1 MGMKKK
7 EINYQLLIRR
17 ICLIVLDIICIIAAS
32 ILALLTRFE
41 FDFSQIPKE
50 FLKVI
55 YKYGPFTI
63 VITLIIFTLFRIYSS
78 LWEYA
83 GIEEVF
89 SLIAACLAAAV
100 AKLVIIS
107 FTWSVMPRSWYVL
120 DTIYLM
126 ILIGATRVSY
136 RLIRLRRQ
144 NRTFPWSKRKKVMII
159 GGGEAG
165 RSLITEIQN
174 SKYLDQKVVCIID
187 DDPYKIGRYIKGV
200 KVVGNRNSIK
210 KSVKKYNV
218 QQIILTIPSANA
230 AKIRPIVEI
239 CQDTNCE
246 LMILPGVYQLVN
258 GEVRASKLRPVNI
271 DDLLGRDEVY
281 VNLNEVMDYV
291 SGRVIMVTGGG
302 GSIGSELCRQI
313 AKHSPK
319 QLIIFDIYENNAYD
333 IQQELLRE
341 QPKLDLVVLIGSVRD
356 ENRINSIFEQYR
368 PEIIYHAAAH
378 KHVPLMEGSP
388 NEAIKNN
395 VLGTYNMV
403 RMADKWNVKRFVQIS
418 TDKAVNPTNIMGASK
433 RICEMIIQTYNKESN
448 TEYVAVRFGNVLGS
462 NGSVI
467 PLFKKQI
474 AEGGPVTVT
483 HPEIIRYFMTIPEA
497 VSLVLQAGTYAKGGE
512 IFVLDMGD
520 GTQKIKISYA
530 GTDAYSG
537 ASAEATVNIG
547 IGREKSVIEFKKNPT
562 IKLVYNDDLTVDY
575 AAAKEAIMNDVID
588 VEKSSPEG
596 LSLDNLTIEYYA
608 TATTGAAMG
617 FGNAW
622 APIEGGK
629 INGLTYP
636 GIPEGTQ
643 KIRVTYAGDKENTAV
658 TAETDI
664 TVIDREQSAFNL
676 NEPAEGA
683 ASYEVPMAFN
693 EDQTY
698 DYDATAKAIYNAVVA
713 STVPENLTADD
724 VTIRYNAGIDKIKNW
739 QPLNTTDWTSTF
751 TKFGPGEWT
760 IQFSWAGNKEYKGVT
775 TEVKVNV
782 TDNRLAS
789 AIVCKEGVSFT
800 YNMDAAVMKQAIFD
814 NVIDW
819 ENSTLPAKDTLTVD
833 NFTMEYFGSNTLAG
847 DIDGGVKQWA
857 PIEGG
862 TVTLL
867 TYARMGAGEQ
877 KIRITYKGN
886 AQYRPSAQTESTVTV
901 NKAKVKVKVKSTS
914 IYADA
919 TLPEDFVTM
928 NPADKFDVYT
938 VYGGLTSNAN
948 LSLYLDLPDKY
959 TNSAVLKLLDPIV
972 EKLYGK
978 TFTQMMNDGMTV
990 GELRQLL
997 STQELLDLLE
1007 KLHIDTGTF
1016 GQILT
1021 IINKMPSVADSV
1033 RVSFGTPNHAGLY
1046 TVTAVTDS
1054 KNYETG
1060 VGIGTLLVKMRSKGV
1075 KLNWNARF
1083 VNGKITAEEAKNFD
1097 FKATLSADGDVTIAQ
1112 DNVHYLYSGFTSKW
1126 KIYSST
1132 TTPPTEP
1139 GSYVMTVVTLGGD
1152 YQAAPI
1158 KRGFKITK

>member
-1 MGMKKK
+1 M
-7 EINYQLLIRR
+7 
-17 ICLIVLDIICIIAAS
+17 
-32 ILALLTRFE
+32 
-41 FDFSQIPKE
+41 
-50 FLKVI
+50 
-55 YKYGPFTI
+55 
-63 VITLIIFTLFRIYSS
+63 
-78 LWEYA
+78 
-83 GIEEVF
+83 
-89 SLIAACLAAAV
+89 
-100 AKLVIIS
+100 
-107 FTWSVMPRSWYVL
+107 
-120 DTIYLM
+120 
-126 ILIGATRVSY
+126 
-136 RLIRLRRQ
+136 
-144 NRTFPWSKRKKVMII
+144 KRKKSTQLLAVALTAAMLAQPVGAQMVFAEGNADVVQQEQAVSPAAETTGAVLKSGTAVIPANADLNQVKAI
-159 GGGEAG
+159 LGKTLVENADQVNLS
-165 RSLITEIQN
+165 SLEWEYECKATSGLSSNTAWGSIEGFTSSKKVWGILTTYTHPSLAANTDGTYKVRLKGTTTEVTLTKTQKLTSAISTKDNTNVNLVYNEDGSINYDAVRQN
-174 SKYLDQKVVCIID
+174 IFNTVVESTTPKLTVNDVTIE
-187 DDPYKIGRYIKGV
+187 YYATV
-200 KVVGNRNSIK
+200 TTVVGDRK
-210 KSVKKYNV
+210 EWMP
-218 QQIILTIPSANA
+218 LEGGT
-230 AKIRPIVEI
+230 
-239 CQDTNCE
+239 
-246 LMILPGVYQLVN
+246 
-258 GEVRASKLRPVNI
+258 
-271 DDLLGRDEVY
+271 
-281 VNLNEVMDYV
+281 
-291 SGRVIMVTGGG
+291 SGT
-302 GSIGSELCRQI
+302 L
-313 AKHSPK
+313 
-319 QLIIFDIYENNAYD
+319 
-333 IQQELLRE
+333 
-341 QPKLDLVVLIGSVRD
+341 
-356 ENRINSIFEQYR
+356 
-368 PEIIYHAAAH
+368 
-378 KHVPLMEGSP
+378 
-388 NEAIKNN
+388 
-395 VLGTYNMV
+395 
-403 RMADKWNVKRFVQIS
+403 
-418 TDKAVNPTNIMGASK
+418 
-433 RICEMIIQTYNKESN
+433 
-448 TEYVAVRFGNVLGS
+448 
-462 NGSVI
+462 I
-467 PLFKKQI
+467 PLNYP
-474 AEGGPVTVT
+474 AME
-483 HPEIIRYFMTIPEA
+483 E
-497 VSLVLQAGTYAKGGE
+497 
-512 IFVLDMGD
+512 

-530 GTDAYSG
+530 GTDTYSG

-547 IGREKSVIEFKKNPT
+547 IGKEQSEIAFKKNPT

-575 AAAKEAIMNDVID
+575 AAVKEAIMNDVID
-588 VEKSSPEG
+588 AKNSRLEG

-643 KIRVTYAGDKENTAV
+643 KIRVTYAGDKENAAV
-658 TAETDI
+658 TAETNI

-724 VTIRYNAGIDKIKNW
+724 VTIRYNAGTDMLKNW

-760 IQFSWAGNKEYKGVT
+760 IQFSWAGNKEYKGAT

-833 NFTMEYFGSNTLAG
+833 NFTMEYYGSNTLAG
-847 DIDGGVKQWA
+847 DIDGGMKQWA

-862 TVTLL
+862 TVTFL

-997 STQELLDLLE
+997 NTQELLDLLE

-1075 KLNWNARF
+1075 KLNWNERF

-1097 FKATLSADGDVTIAQ
+1097 FKATLSADGAVTIAQ

>member
-1 MGMKKK
+1 M
-7 EINYQLLIRR
+7 
-17 ICLIVLDIICIIAAS
+17 
-32 ILALLTRFE
+32 
-41 FDFSQIPKE
+41 
-50 FLKVI
+50 
-55 YKYGPFTI
+55 
-63 VITLIIFTLFRIYSS
+63 
-78 LWEYA
+78 
-83 GIEEVF
+83 
-89 SLIAACLAAAV
+89 
-100 AKLVIIS
+100 
-107 FTWSVMPRSWYVL
+107 
-120 DTIYLM
+120 
-126 ILIGATRVSY
+126 
-136 RLIRLRRQ
+136 
-144 NRTFPWSKRKKVMII
+144 KRKKSTQLLAVALTAAMMAQPVGAQMVFAEGNTDAVQQEQAVSSAAETTGAVLKSGTAVIPADADLNQVKAI
-159 GGGEAG
+159 LGKTLVENADQVDLN
-165 RSLITEIQN
+165 SLEWEYECKATSGLSSNTAWGSIEGFTSSKKGIFGTTTYTHPSLAANTDGTYKVRLKGTTTEVTLTKTQKLTSAISTKDNTNVNLVYNEDGSINYDAVRQN
-174 SKYLDQKVVCIID
+174 IFNTVVESTTPKLTVNDVTIE
-187 DDPYKIGRYIKGV
+187 YYATV
-200 KVVGNRNSIK
+200 TTVVGDRK
-210 KSVKKYNV
+210 EWMP
-218 QQIILTIPSANA
+218 LEGGT
-230 AKIRPIVEI
+230 
-239 CQDTNCE
+239 
-246 LMILPGVYQLVN
+246 
-258 GEVRASKLRPVNI
+258 
-271 DDLLGRDEVY
+271 
-281 VNLNEVMDYV
+281 
-291 SGRVIMVTGGG
+291 SGT
-302 GSIGSELCRQI
+302 L
-313 AKHSPK
+313 
-319 QLIIFDIYENNAYD
+319 
-333 IQQELLRE
+333 
-341 QPKLDLVVLIGSVRD
+341 
-356 ENRINSIFEQYR
+356 
-368 PEIIYHAAAH
+368 
-378 KHVPLMEGSP
+378 
-388 NEAIKNN
+388 
-395 VLGTYNMV
+395 
-403 RMADKWNVKRFVQIS
+403 
-418 TDKAVNPTNIMGASK
+418 
-433 RICEMIIQTYNKESN
+433 
-448 TEYVAVRFGNVLGS
+448 
-462 NGSVI
+462 I
-467 PLFKKQI
+467 PLNYP
-474 AEGGPVTVT
+474 AME
-483 HPEIIRYFMTIPEA
+483 E
-497 VSLVLQAGTYAKGGE
+497 
-512 IFVLDMGD
+512 

-530 GTDAYSG
+530 GTDTYSG

-547 IGREKSVIEFKKNPT
+547 IGKEQSEIAFKKNPT

-575 AAAKEAIMNDVID
+575 AAVKEAIMNDVID
-588 VEKSSPEG
+588 AKNSRPEG

-643 KIRVTYAGDKENTAV
+643 KIRVTYAGDKENAAV
-658 TAETDI
+658 TAETNI

-724 VTIRYNAGIDKIKNW
+724 VTIRYNAGTDLIKNW

-760 IQFSWAGNKEYKGVT
+760 IQFSWAGNKEYKGAT

-867 TYARMGAGEQ
+867 TYAQMGAGEQ

-914 IYADA
+914 IYAGA

-1075 KLNWNARF
+1075 KLNWNERF
-1083 VNGKITAEEAKNFD
+1083 VNGKITAEKAKNFD
-1097 FKATLSADGDVTIAQ
+1097 FKATLSADGAVTIAQ

>member
-1 MGMKKK
+1 M
-7 EINYQLLIRR
+7 
-17 ICLIVLDIICIIAAS
+17 
-32 ILALLTRFE
+32 
-41 FDFSQIPKE
+41 
-50 FLKVI
+50 
-55 YKYGPFTI
+55 
-63 VITLIIFTLFRIYSS
+63 
-78 LWEYA
+78 
-83 GIEEVF
+83 
-89 SLIAACLAAAV
+89 
-100 AKLVIIS
+100 
-107 FTWSVMPRSWYVL
+107 
-120 DTIYLM
+120 
-126 ILIGATRVSY
+126 
-136 RLIRLRRQ
+136 
-144 NRTFPWSKRKKVMII
+144 KRKKSTQLLAVALTAAMLAQPVGAQMVFAEGNADVVQQEQAVSPAAETTGAVLKSGTAVIPANADLNQVKAI
-159 GGGEAG
+159 LGKTLVENADQVNLS
-165 RSLITEIQN
+165 SLEWEYECKATSGLSSNTAWGSIEGFTSSKKVWGILTTYTHPSLAANTDGTYKVRLKGTTTEVTLTKTQKLTSAISTKDNTNVNLVYNEDGSINYDAVRQN
-174 SKYLDQKVVCIID
+174 IFNTVVESTTPKLTVNDVTIE
-187 DDPYKIGRYIKGV
+187 YYATV
-200 KVVGNRNSIK
+200 TTVVGDRK
-210 KSVKKYNV
+210 EWMP
-218 QQIILTIPSANA
+218 LEGGT
-230 AKIRPIVEI
+230 
-239 CQDTNCE
+239 
-246 LMILPGVYQLVN
+246 
-258 GEVRASKLRPVNI
+258 
-271 DDLLGRDEVY
+271 
-281 VNLNEVMDYV
+281 
-291 SGRVIMVTGGG
+291 SGT
-302 GSIGSELCRQI
+302 L
-313 AKHSPK
+313 
-319 QLIIFDIYENNAYD
+319 
-333 IQQELLRE
+333 
-341 QPKLDLVVLIGSVRD
+341 
-356 ENRINSIFEQYR
+356 
-368 PEIIYHAAAH
+368 
-378 KHVPLMEGSP
+378 
-388 NEAIKNN
+388 
-395 VLGTYNMV
+395 
-403 RMADKWNVKRFVQIS
+403 
-418 TDKAVNPTNIMGASK
+418 
-433 RICEMIIQTYNKESN
+433 
-448 TEYVAVRFGNVLGS
+448 
-462 NGSVI
+462 I
-467 PLFKKQI
+467 PLNYP
-474 AEGGPVTVT
+474 AME
-483 HPEIIRYFMTIPEA
+483 E
-497 VSLVLQAGTYAKGGE
+497 
-512 IFVLDMGD
+512 

-530 GTDAYSG
+530 GTDTYSG

-547 IGREKSVIEFKKNPT
+547 IGKEQSEIAFKKNPT

-575 AAAKEAIMNDVID
+575 AAVKEAIMNDVID
-588 VEKSSPEG
+588 AKNSRPEG

-608 TATTGAAMG
+608 TATTGAAIG

-622 APIEGGK
+622 APLEGGK

-658 TAETDI
+658 TAETAI
-664 TVIDREQSAFNL
+664 TVMDREQSAFNL
-676 NEPAEGA
+676 NELAEGA

-698 DYDATAKAIYNAVVA
+698 DYEGTAKAIYNAVVA

-724 VTIRYNAGIDKIKNW
+724 VTIRYNAGTDLIKNW

-775 TEVKVNV
+775 AEVKVNV

-789 AIVCKEGVSFT
+789 AIVCKEGASFT

-833 NFTMEYFGSNTLAG
+833 NFTMEYYGSNTLAG

-867 TYARMGAGEQ
+867 TYAQMGAGEQ
-877 KIRITYKGN
+877 QIRISYKGN
-886 AQYRPSAQTESTVTV
+886 ADYRPSAQTESTVTV

-1075 KLNWNARF
+1075 KLNWNERF

-1097 FKATLSADGDVTIAQ
+1097 FKATLSADGAVTIAQ

>member
-1 MGMKKK
+1 M
-7 EINYQLLIRR
+7 
-17 ICLIVLDIICIIAAS
+17 
-32 ILALLTRFE
+32 
-41 FDFSQIPKE
+41 
-50 FLKVI
+50 
-55 YKYGPFTI
+55 
-63 VITLIIFTLFRIYSS
+63 
-78 LWEYA
+78 
-83 GIEEVF
+83 
-89 SLIAACLAAAV
+89 
-100 AKLVIIS
+100 
-107 FTWSVMPRSWYVL
+107 
-120 DTIYLM
+120 
-126 ILIGATRVSY
+126 
-136 RLIRLRRQ
+136 
-144 NRTFPWSKRKKVMII
+144 KRKKSTQLLAVALTAAMLAQPVGAQMVFAEGNADAVQQEQAVSPAAETTGAVLKNGTAVIPADTNADQLKQI
-159 GGGEAG
+159 LGKALVANADQVDIN
-165 RSLITEIQN
+165 SLEWEYYCTGKSGLSKN
-174 SKYLDQKVVCIID
+174 SAWGSVEGFTSSTK
-187 DDPYKIGRYIKGV
+187 KIGIVTTYTHPSLAANTDGNYQVRLKGTTTEV
-200 KVVGNRNSIK
+200 T
-210 KSVKKYNV
+210 
-218 QQIILTIPSANA
+218 LTKAQKLTSAIST
-230 AKIRPIVEI
+230 KEG
-239 CQDTNCE
+239 TN
-246 LMILPGVYQLVN
+246 
-258 GEVRASKLRPVNI
+258 
-271 DDLLGRDEVY
+271 
-281 VNLNEVMDYV
+281 VNLVYNED
-291 SGRVIMVTGGG
+291 
-302 GSIGSELCRQI
+302 GSVNYDAVRQN
-313 AKHSPK
+313 
-319 QLIIFDIYENNAYD
+319 IFDTVVESTTP
-333 IQQELLRE
+333 ELTVNDVTIE
-341 QPKLDLVVLIGSVRD
+341 YYATATTGSLGD
-356 ENRINSIFEQYR
+356 
-368 PEIIYHAAAH
+368 AGKAWM
-378 KHVPLMEGSP
+378 PLEG
-388 NEAIKNN
+388 
-395 VLGTYNMV
+395 GT
-403 RMADKWNVKRFVQIS
+403 S
-418 TDKAVNPTNIMGASK
+418 GT
-433 RICEMIIQTYNKESN
+433 
-448 TEYVAVRFGNVLGS
+448 L
-462 NGSVI
+462 I
-467 PLFKKQI
+467 PLTYP
-474 AEGGPVTVT
+474 AMGEG
-483 HPEIIRYFMTIPEA
+483 A
-497 VSLVLQAGTYAKGGE
+497 
-512 IFVLDMGD
+512 
-520 GTQKIKISYA
+520 QKIKISYA
-530 GTDAYSG
+530 GTDTYSG

-547 IGREKSVIEFKKNPT
+547 IGKEQSVIAFKENPT

-575 AAAKEAIMNDVID
+575 VAVKEAIMNDVID
-588 VEKSSPEG
+588 AKNSRPEG

-664 TVIDREQSAFNL
+664 KVIDREQSAFNL

-724 VTIRYNAGIDKIKNW
+724 VTIRYNAGTDLIKNW

-760 IQFSWAGNKEYKGVT
+760 IQFSWAGNKEYKGAT

-862 TVTLL
+862 TVTFL
-867 TYARMGAGEQ
+867 TYAQMGAGEQ

-928 NPADKFDVYT
+928 NPADKFDVYK

-1075 KLNWNARF
+1075 KLNWNERF

-1097 FKATLSADGDVTIAQ
+1097 FKATLSSDGDVTIAQ

-1158 KRGFKITK
+1158 TRGFKITK

>member
-1 MGMKKK
+1 M
-7 EINYQLLIRR
+7 
-17 ICLIVLDIICIIAAS
+17 
-32 ILALLTRFE
+32 
-41 FDFSQIPKE
+41 
-50 FLKVI
+50 
-55 YKYGPFTI
+55 
-63 VITLIIFTLFRIYSS
+63 
-78 LWEYA
+78 
-83 GIEEVF
+83 
-89 SLIAACLAAAV
+89 
-100 AKLVIIS
+100 
-107 FTWSVMPRSWYVL
+107 
-120 DTIYLM
+120 
-126 ILIGATRVSY
+126 
-136 RLIRLRRQ
+136 
-144 NRTFPWSKRKKVMII
+144 KRKKSTQLLAVALTAAMLAQPVGAQMVFAEGNADVVQQEQAVSPAAETTGAVLKSGTAVIPANADLNQVKAI
-159 GGGEAG
+159 LGKTLVENADQVNLS
-165 RSLITEIQN
+165 SLEWEYECKATSGLSSNTAWGSIEGFTSSKKVWGILTTYTHPSLAANTDGTYKVRLKGTTTEVTLTKTQKLTSAISTKDNTNVNLVYNEDGSINYDAVRQN
-174 SKYLDQKVVCIID
+174 IFNTVVESTTPKLTVNDVTIE
-187 DDPYKIGRYIKGV
+187 YYATV
-200 KVVGNRNSIK
+200 TTVVGDRK
-210 KSVKKYNV
+210 EWMP
-218 QQIILTIPSANA
+218 LEGGT
-230 AKIRPIVEI
+230 
-239 CQDTNCE
+239 
-246 LMILPGVYQLVN
+246 
-258 GEVRASKLRPVNI
+258 
-271 DDLLGRDEVY
+271 
-281 VNLNEVMDYV
+281 
-291 SGRVIMVTGGG
+291 SGT
-302 GSIGSELCRQI
+302 L
-313 AKHSPK
+313 
-319 QLIIFDIYENNAYD
+319 
-333 IQQELLRE
+333 
-341 QPKLDLVVLIGSVRD
+341 
-356 ENRINSIFEQYR
+356 
-368 PEIIYHAAAH
+368 
-378 KHVPLMEGSP
+378 
-388 NEAIKNN
+388 
-395 VLGTYNMV
+395 
-403 RMADKWNVKRFVQIS
+403 
-418 TDKAVNPTNIMGASK
+418 
-433 RICEMIIQTYNKESN
+433 
-448 TEYVAVRFGNVLGS
+448 
-462 NGSVI
+462 I
-467 PLFKKQI
+467 PLNYP
-474 AEGGPVTVT
+474 AME
-483 HPEIIRYFMTIPEA
+483 E
-497 VSLVLQAGTYAKGGE
+497 
-512 IFVLDMGD
+512 

-530 GTDAYSG
+530 GTDTYSG

-547 IGREKSVIEFKKNPT
+547 IGKEQSEIAFKKNPT

-575 AAAKEAIMNDVID
+575 AAVKEAIMNDVID
-588 VEKSSPEG
+588 AKNSRPEG

-608 TATTGAAMG
+608 TATTGAAIG

-622 APIEGGK
+622 APLEGGK

-658 TAETDI
+658 TAETAI
-664 TVIDREQSAFNL
+664 TVMDREQSAFNL
-676 NEPAEGA
+676 NELAEGA

-698 DYDATAKAIYNAVVA
+698 DYEGTAKAIYNAVVA

-724 VTIRYNAGIDKIKNW
+724 VTIRYNAGTDLIKNW

-760 IQFSWAGNKEYKGVT
+760 IQFSWAGNKEYKGAT

-833 NFTMEYFGSNTLAG
+833 NFTMEYYGSNTLAG
-847 DIDGGVKQWA
+847 DIDGGMKQWA

-862 TVTLL
+862 TVTFL

-997 STQELLDLLE
+997 NTQELLDLLE

-1075 KLNWNARF
+1075 KLNWNERF

-1097 FKATLSADGDVTIAQ
+1097 FKATLSADGAVTIAQ

>member
-1 MGMKKK
+1 ML
-7 EINYQLLIRR
+7 Y
-17 ICLIVLDIICIIAAS
+17 
-32 ILALLTRFE
+32 AL
-41 FDFSQIPKE
+41 
-50 FLKVI
+50 
-55 YKYGPFTI
+55 YKCSD
-63 VITLIIFTLFRIYSS
+63 VR
-78 LWEYA
+78 EYRK
-83 GIEEVF
+83 GK
-89 SLIAACLAAAV
+89 S
-100 AKLVIIS
+100 
-107 FTWSVMPRSWYVL
+107 M
-120 DTIYLM
+120 
-126 ILIGATRVSY
+126 
-136 RLIRLRRQ
+136 
-144 NRTFPWSKRKKVMII
+144 KRKKSTQLLAVALTAAMLAQPVGAQMVFAEGNADAVQQEQAVSPAAETTGAVLKSGTAVIPADADLNQVKAI
-159 GGGEAG
+159 LGKTLVENADQVDLSSLEWEYECKATSGWSSNTAWGSIEGFTSSKKVWGILTTYTHPSLAANTDGTYKVRLKGTTTEVTLTKTQKLTSAISISTKDNTNVNLVYNEDGSINYDAVRQNIFNTVVASTVPENLTADDVTIEYYATATSGSLGDVGKAWMPLEGGE
-165 RSLITEIQN
+165 
-174 SKYLDQKVVCIID
+174 
-187 DDPYKIGRYIKGV
+187 
-200 KVVGNRNSIK
+200 
-210 KSVKKYNV
+210 
-218 QQIILTIPSANA
+218 
-230 AKIRPIVEI
+230 
-239 CQDTNCE
+239 
-246 LMILPGVYQLVN
+246 
-258 GEVRASKLRPVNI
+258 
-271 DDLLGRDEVY
+271 
-281 VNLNEVMDYV
+281 
-291 SGRVIMVTGGG
+291 SGT
-302 GSIGSELCRQI
+302 
-313 AKHSPK
+313 P
-319 QLIIFDIYENNAYD
+319 
-333 IQQELLRE
+333 
-341 QPKLDLVVLIGSVRD
+341 
-356 ENRINSIFEQYR
+356 
-368 PEIIYHAAAH
+368 
-378 KHVPLMEGSP
+378 
-388 NEAIKNN
+388 
-395 VLGTYNMV
+395 
-403 RMADKWNVKRFVQIS
+403 
-418 TDKAVNPTNIMGASK
+418 
-433 RICEMIIQTYNKESN
+433 
-448 TEYVAVRFGNVLGS
+448 
-462 NGSVI
+462 I
-467 PLFKKQI
+467 PLNYP
-474 AEGGPVTVT
+474 AME
-483 HPEIIRYFMTIPEA
+483 E
-497 VSLVLQAGTYAKGGE
+497 
-512 IFVLDMGD
+512 

-530 GTDAYSG
+530 GTDTYSG

-547 IGREKSVIEFKKNPT
+547 IGKEQSEIAFKKNPT

-575 AAAKEAIMNDVID
+575 AAVKEAIMNDVID
-588 VEKSSPEG
+588 AKNSRPEG

-643 KIRVTYAGDKENTAV
+643 KIRVTYAGDKENAAV
-658 TAETDI
+658 TAETNI

-724 VTIRYNAGIDKIKNW
+724 VTIRYNAGTDLIKNW

-760 IQFSWAGNKEYKGVT
+760 IQFSWAGNKEYKGAT

-867 TYARMGAGEQ
+867 TYAQMGAGEQ

-914 IYADA
+914 IYAGA

-1075 KLNWNARF
+1075 KLNWNERF
-1083 VNGKITAEEAKNFD
+1083 VNGKITAEKAKNFD
-1097 FKATLSADGDVTIAQ
+1097 FKATLSADGAVTIAQ

-1158 KRGFKITK
+1158 TRGFKITK

>member
-1 MGMKKK
+1 MLYALYKCIDVR
-7 EINYQLLIRR
+7 EIQKGK
-17 ICLIVLDIICIIAAS
+17 S
-32 ILALLTRFE
+32 
-41 FDFSQIPKE
+41 
-50 FLKVI
+50 
-55 YKYGPFTI
+55 
-63 VITLIIFTLFRIYSS
+63 
-78 LWEYA
+78 
-83 GIEEVF
+83 
-89 SLIAACLAAAV
+89 
-100 AKLVIIS
+100 
-107 FTWSVMPRSWYVL
+107 M
-120 DTIYLM
+120 
-126 ILIGATRVSY
+126 
-136 RLIRLRRQ
+136 
-144 NRTFPWSKRKKVMII
+144 KRKKSTQLLAVALTAAMLAQPVGAQMVFAEGNADAVQQEQEVSPAAETTGAVLKSGTAVIPADADLNQVKEI
-159 GGGEAG
+159 LGKTLVENADQVDLN
-165 RSLITEIQN
+165 SLEWEYYCEGKTVIETSGNPSWGSIEGFT
-174 SKYLDQKVVCIID
+174 SETGK
-187 DDPYKIGRYIKGV
+187 YIKTKYTHPSLATNKDATYQVRLQGTTTEV
-200 KVVGNRNSIK
+200 TLTKTQKLTSAISTKDNTNVNLVYNEDGSINYDAVRQNIFNTVVESTTPKLTVNDVTIEYYATVTTVVGDRK
-210 KSVKKYNV
+210 EWMP
-218 QQIILTIPSANA
+218 LEGGT
-230 AKIRPIVEI
+230 
-239 CQDTNCE
+239 
-246 LMILPGVYQLVN
+246 
-258 GEVRASKLRPVNI
+258 
-271 DDLLGRDEVY
+271 
-281 VNLNEVMDYV
+281 
-291 SGRVIMVTGGG
+291 SGT
-302 GSIGSELCRQI
+302 L
-313 AKHSPK
+313 
-319 QLIIFDIYENNAYD
+319 
-333 IQQELLRE
+333 
-341 QPKLDLVVLIGSVRD
+341 
-356 ENRINSIFEQYR
+356 
-368 PEIIYHAAAH
+368 
-378 KHVPLMEGSP
+378 
-388 NEAIKNN
+388 
-395 VLGTYNMV
+395 
-403 RMADKWNVKRFVQIS
+403 
-418 TDKAVNPTNIMGASK
+418 
-433 RICEMIIQTYNKESN
+433 
-448 TEYVAVRFGNVLGS
+448 
-462 NGSVI
+462 I
-467 PLFKKQI
+467 PLNYP
-474 AEGGPVTVT
+474 AME
-483 HPEIIRYFMTIPEA
+483 E
-497 VSLVLQAGTYAKGGE
+497 
-512 IFVLDMGD
+512 
-520 GTQKIKISYA
+520 GTQKIKISYV
-530 GTDAYSG
+530 GTDTYSG

-547 IGREKSVIEFKKNPT
+547 IGKEQSEIAFKKNPT

-575 AAAKEAIMNDVID
+575 AAVKEAIMNDVID
-588 VEKSSPEG
+588 AKNSRPEG

-643 KIRVTYAGDKENTAV
+643 KIRVTYAGDKENAAV
-658 TAETDI
+658 TAETNI

-724 VTIRYNAGIDKIKNW
+724 VTIRYNAGTDLIKNW

-760 IQFSWAGNKEYKGVT
+760 IQFSWAGNKEYKGAT

-867 TYARMGAGEQ
+867 TYAQMGAGEQ

-914 IYADA
+914 IYAGA

-1075 KLNWNARF
+1075 KLNWNERF
-1083 VNGKITAEEAKNFD
+1083 VNGKITAEKAKNFD
-1097 FKATLSADGDVTIAQ
+1097 FKATLSADGAVTIAQ

>member
-1 MGMKKK
+1 M
-7 EINYQLLIRR
+7 
-17 ICLIVLDIICIIAAS
+17 
-32 ILALLTRFE
+32 
-41 FDFSQIPKE
+41 
-50 FLKVI
+50 
-55 YKYGPFTI
+55 
-63 VITLIIFTLFRIYSS
+63 
-78 LWEYA
+78 
-83 GIEEVF
+83 
-89 SLIAACLAAAV
+89 
-100 AKLVIIS
+100 
-107 FTWSVMPRSWYVL
+107 
-120 DTIYLM
+120 
-126 ILIGATRVSY
+126 
-136 RLIRLRRQ
+136 
-144 NRTFPWSKRKKVMII
+144 
-159 GGGEAG
+159 
-165 RSLITEIQN
+165 
-174 SKYLDQKVVCIID
+174 
-187 DDPYKIGRYIKGV
+187 
-200 KVVGNRNSIK
+200 
-210 KSVKKYNV
+210 
-218 QQIILTIPSANA
+218 
-230 AKIRPIVEI
+230 
-239 CQDTNCE
+239 
-246 LMILPGVYQLVN
+246 
-258 GEVRASKLRPVNI
+258 
-271 DDLLGRDEVY
+271 
-281 VNLNEVMDYV
+281 
-291 SGRVIMVTGGG
+291 
-302 GSIGSELCRQI
+302 
-313 AKHSPK
+313 
-319 QLIIFDIYENNAYD
+319 
-333 IQQELLRE
+333 
-341 QPKLDLVVLIGSVRD
+341 
-356 ENRINSIFEQYR
+356 
-368 PEIIYHAAAH
+368 
-378 KHVPLMEGSP
+378 
-388 NEAIKNN
+388 
-395 VLGTYNMV
+395 
-403 RMADKWNVKRFVQIS
+403 
-418 TDKAVNPTNIMGASK
+418 
-433 RICEMIIQTYNKESN
+433 
-448 TEYVAVRFGNVLGS
+448 
-462 NGSVI
+462 
-467 PLFKKQI
+467 
-474 AEGGPVTVT
+474 
-483 HPEIIRYFMTIPEA
+483 
-497 VSLVLQAGTYAKGGE
+497 
-512 IFVLDMGD
+512 
-520 GTQKIKISYA
+520 
-530 GTDAYSG
+530 
-537 ASAEATVNIG
+537 
-547 IGREKSVIEFKKNPT
+547 
-562 IKLVYNDDLTVDY
+562 
-575 AAAKEAIMNDVID
+575 
-588 VEKSSPEG
+588 
-596 LSLDNLTIEYYA
+596 
-608 TATTGAAMG
+608 
-617 FGNAW
+617 
-622 APIEGGK
+622 
-629 INGLTYP
+629 
-636 GIPEGTQ
+636 
-643 KIRVTYAGDKENTAV
+643 
-658 TAETDI
+658 
-664 TVIDREQSAFNL
+664 DREQSAFNL
-676 NEPAEGA
+676 NELAEGA

-819 ENSTLPAKDTLTVD
+819 ENSTLPAKDTVTVD
-833 NFTMEYFGSNTLAG
+833 NFTMEYFGSNTLDG

-867 TYARMGAGEQ
+867 TYAQMGAGEQ

-914 IYADA
+914 IYAGA

-1097 FKATLSADGDVTIAQ
+1097 FKATLSADGAVTIAQ

>member
-1 MGMKKK
+1 M
-7 EINYQLLIRR
+7 
-17 ICLIVLDIICIIAAS
+17 
-32 ILALLTRFE
+32 
-41 FDFSQIPKE
+41 
-50 FLKVI
+50 
-55 YKYGPFTI
+55 
-63 VITLIIFTLFRIYSS
+63 
-78 LWEYA
+78 
-83 GIEEVF
+83 
-89 SLIAACLAAAV
+89 
-100 AKLVIIS
+100 
-107 FTWSVMPRSWYVL
+107 
-120 DTIYLM
+120 
-126 ILIGATRVSY
+126 
-136 RLIRLRRQ
+136 
-144 NRTFPWSKRKKVMII
+144 KRKKSTQLLAVALTAAMLAQPVGAQMVFAEGNADAVQQEQAVSPAAETTGAVLKNGTAVIPADTNADQLKQI
-159 GGGEAG
+159 LGKALVANADQVDIN
-165 RSLITEIQN
+165 SLEWEYYCTGKSGLSKN
-174 SKYLDQKVVCIID
+174 SAWGSVEGFTSSTK
-187 DDPYKIGRYIKGV
+187 KIGIVTTYTHPSLAANTDGNYQVRLKGTTTEV
-200 KVVGNRNSIK
+200 T
-210 KSVKKYNV
+210 
-218 QQIILTIPSANA
+218 LTKAQKLTSAIST
-230 AKIRPIVEI
+230 KEG
-239 CQDTNCE
+239 TN
-246 LMILPGVYQLVN
+246 
-258 GEVRASKLRPVNI
+258 
-271 DDLLGRDEVY
+271 
-281 VNLNEVMDYV
+281 VNLVYNED
-291 SGRVIMVTGGG
+291 
-302 GSIGSELCRQI
+302 GSVNYDAVRQN
-313 AKHSPK
+313 
-319 QLIIFDIYENNAYD
+319 IFDTVVESTTP
-333 IQQELLRE
+333 ELTVNDVTIE
-341 QPKLDLVVLIGSVRD
+341 YYATATTGSLGD
-356 ENRINSIFEQYR
+356 
-368 PEIIYHAAAH
+368 AGKAWM
-378 KHVPLMEGSP
+378 PLEG
-388 NEAIKNN
+388 
-395 VLGTYNMV
+395 GT
-403 RMADKWNVKRFVQIS
+403 S
-418 TDKAVNPTNIMGASK
+418 GT
-433 RICEMIIQTYNKESN
+433 
-448 TEYVAVRFGNVLGS
+448 L
-462 NGSVI
+462 I
-467 PLFKKQI
+467 PLTYP
-474 AEGGPVTVT
+474 AMGEG
-483 HPEIIRYFMTIPEA
+483 A
-497 VSLVLQAGTYAKGGE
+497 
-512 IFVLDMGD
+512 
-520 GTQKIKISYA
+520 QKIKISYA
-530 GTDAYSG
+530 GTDTYSG

-547 IGREKSVIEFKKNPT
+547 IGKEQSVIAFKENPT

-575 AAAKEAIMNDVID
+575 AAVKEAIMNDVID
-588 VEKSSPEG
+588 AKNSRPEG

-643 KIRVTYAGDKENTAV
+643 KIRVTYAGDKENAAV

-664 TVIDREQSAFNL
+664 RVMDREQSAFNL

-724 VTIRYNAGIDKIKNW
+724 VTIRYNAGTDLIKNW

-760 IQFSWAGNKEYKGVT
+760 IQFSWAGNKEYKGAT
-775 TEVKVNV
+775 IEVKVNV

-789 AIVCKEGVSFT
+789 AIVCKEGASFT

-833 NFTMEYFGSNTLAG
+833 NFTMEYFGSHTLAG
-847 DIDGGVKQWA
+847 DIDDGAKQWA

-862 TVTLL
+862 TVIFL
-867 TYARMGAGEQ
+867 TYAQMGAGEQ

-1075 KLNWNARF
+1075 KLNWNERF

-1097 FKATLSADGDVTIAQ
+1097 FKATLSSDGDVTIAQ
-1112 DNVHYLYSGFTSKW
+1112 DSVHYLYSGFTSKW

-1158 KRGFKITK
+1158 TRGFKITK

>member
-1 MGMKKK
+1 M
-7 EINYQLLIRR
+7 
-17 ICLIVLDIICIIAAS
+17 
-32 ILALLTRFE
+32 
-41 FDFSQIPKE
+41 
-50 FLKVI
+50 
-55 YKYGPFTI
+55 
-63 VITLIIFTLFRIYSS
+63 
-78 LWEYA
+78 
-83 GIEEVF
+83 
-89 SLIAACLAAAV
+89 
-100 AKLVIIS
+100 
-107 FTWSVMPRSWYVL
+107 
-120 DTIYLM
+120 
-126 ILIGATRVSY
+126 
-136 RLIRLRRQ
+136 
-144 NRTFPWSKRKKVMII
+144 KRKKSTQLLAVALTAAML
-159 GGGEAG
+159 A
-165 RSLITEIQN
+165 Q
-174 SKYLDQKVVCIID
+174 
-187 DDPYKIGRYIKGV
+187 P
-200 KVVGNRNSIK
+200 VGAQMVFAEGN
-210 KSVKKYNV
+210 VDAV
-218 QQIILTIPSANA
+218 QQEQTVSPAAETTGAVLKSGTAVIPADADLNQVKEILGKTLVANA
-230 AKIRPIVEI
+230 DQVDLSSLEWEYK
-239 CQDTNCE
+239 CE
-246 LMILPGVYQLVN
+246 V
-258 GEVRASKLRPVNI
+258 K
-271 DDLLGRDEVY
+271 
-281 VNLNEVMDYV
+281 
-291 SGRVIMVTGGG
+291 SGLSSNTAW
-302 GSIGSELCRQI
+302 GSIGGFTSS
-313 AKHSPK
+313 KK
-319 QLIIFDIYENNAYD
+319 
-333 IQQELLRE
+333 
-341 QPKLDLVVLIGSVRD
+341 
-356 ENRINSIFEQYR
+356 SIFGTTTFTH
-368 PEIIYHAAAH
+368 PSLAANTDGDYQVRLKGTTTEVTLTKTQKLTSAIS
-378 KHVPLMEGSP
+378 KKDNTNVNLVYNEDGSI
-388 NEAIKNN
+388 N
-395 VLGTYNMV
+395 Y
-403 RMADKWNVKRFVQIS
+403 D
-418 TDKAVNPTNIMGASK
+418 
-433 RICEMIIQTYNKESN
+433 
-448 TEYVAVRFGNVLGS
+448 AVRQNIFNTVVESTTPELTVNDVTIEYYATANSGS
-462 NGSVI
+462 FVGVGKEWM
-467 PLFKKQI
+467 PL
-474 AEGGPVTVT
+474 EGGK
-483 HPEIIRYFMTIPEA
+483 
-497 VSLVLQAGTYAKGGE
+497 SGLLTYPA
-512 IFVLDMGD
+512 MGD
-520 GTQKIKISYA
+520 GAQKIKISYA
-530 GTDAYSG
+530 GTDTYSG

-547 IGREKSVIEFKKNPT
+547 IGKEKSVIAFKEKPT

-575 AAAKEAIMNDVID
+575 AAVKEAIMNDVID
-588 VEKSSPEG
+588 AENSSPKG

-608 TATTGAAMG
+608 TATTGAAIG

-622 APIEGGK
+622 APLEGGK

-664 TVIDREQSAFNL
+664 AVLDREQSAFNL

-698 DYDATAKAIYNAVVA
+698 DYDATAKAIYNAVVE

-724 VTIRYNAGIDKIKNW
+724 VTIRYNAGTDLIKNW

-760 IQFSWAGNKEYKGVT
+760 IQFSWAGNKEYKGAT

-833 NFTMEYFGSNTLAG
+833 NFTMEYYGSNTLAG

-867 TYARMGAGEQ
+867 TYTQMGAGEQ
-877 KIRITYKGN
+877 QIRISYKGN
-886 AQYRPSAQTESTVTV
+886 ADYRPSAQTESTVTV

-914 IYADA
+914 IYADEA
-919 TLPEDFVTM
+919 LPEDFVTM

-1033 RVSFGTPNHAGLY
+1033 RVSFGTPNRAGLY
-1046 TVTAVTDS
+1046 TVTVVTDN

-1075 KLNWNARF
+1075 KLNWNERF

-1097 FKATLSADGDVTIAQ
+1097 FKATLSSDGDVTIAQ

-1139 GSYVMTVVTLGGD
+1139 GSYVMTVVTLGGN

-1158 KRGFKITK
+1158 TRGFKITK

>member
-1 MGMKKK
+1 MTNYAYIWYNIQVVCILECSDVR
-7 EINYQLLIRR
+7 EIQKGK
-17 ICLIVLDIICIIAAS
+17 S
-32 ILALLTRFE
+32 
-41 FDFSQIPKE
+41 
-50 FLKVI
+50 
-55 YKYGPFTI
+55 
-63 VITLIIFTLFRIYSS
+63 
-78 LWEYA
+78 
-83 GIEEVF
+83 
-89 SLIAACLAAAV
+89 
-100 AKLVIIS
+100 
-107 FTWSVMPRSWYVL
+107 M
-120 DTIYLM
+120 
-126 ILIGATRVSY
+126 
-136 RLIRLRRQ
+136 
-144 NRTFPWSKRKKVMII
+144 KRKKSTQLLAVALTAAMLAQPVGAQMVFAEGNADAVQQEQAVSPAAETTGAVLKSGTAVIPADADLNQVKAI
-159 GGGEAG
+159 LGKTLVENADQVDLN
-165 RSLITEIQN
+165 SLEWEYECKATSGLSSNTAWGSIEGFTSSKKGIFGTTTYTHPSLAANTDGTYKVRLKGTTTEVTLKKTQKLTSAILIKDNTNVNLVYNEDGSINYNAVRQN
-174 SKYLDQKVVCIID
+174 IFNTVVESTTPELTVNDVTIE
-187 DDPYKIGRYIKGV
+187 YYATV
-200 KVVGNRNSIK
+200 TTVVGDRK
-210 KSVKKYNV
+210 EWMP
-218 QQIILTIPSANA
+218 LEGGT
-230 AKIRPIVEI
+230 
-239 CQDTNCE
+239 
-246 LMILPGVYQLVN
+246 
-258 GEVRASKLRPVNI
+258 
-271 DDLLGRDEVY
+271 
-281 VNLNEVMDYV
+281 
-291 SGRVIMVTGGG
+291 SGT
-302 GSIGSELCRQI
+302 L
-313 AKHSPK
+313 
-319 QLIIFDIYENNAYD
+319 
-333 IQQELLRE
+333 
-341 QPKLDLVVLIGSVRD
+341 
-356 ENRINSIFEQYR
+356 
-368 PEIIYHAAAH
+368 
-378 KHVPLMEGSP
+378 
-388 NEAIKNN
+388 
-395 VLGTYNMV
+395 
-403 RMADKWNVKRFVQIS
+403 
-418 TDKAVNPTNIMGASK
+418 
-433 RICEMIIQTYNKESN
+433 
-448 TEYVAVRFGNVLGS
+448 
-462 NGSVI
+462 I
-467 PLFKKQI
+467 PLNYP
-474 AEGGPVTVT
+474 AME
-483 HPEIIRYFMTIPEA
+483 E
-497 VSLVLQAGTYAKGGE
+497 
-512 IFVLDMGD
+512 

-530 GTDAYSG
+530 GTDTYSG

-547 IGREKSVIEFKKNPT
+547 IGKEQSEIAFKKNPT

-575 AAAKEAIMNDVID
+575 AAVKEAIMNDVID
-588 VEKSSPEG
+588 AKNSRPEG

-622 APIEGGK
+622 APIEGGT

-643 KIRVTYAGDKENTAV
+643 KIRVTYAGDKENAAV
-658 TAETDI
+658 TAETNI

-724 VTIRYNAGIDKIKNW
+724 VTIRYNAGTDLIKNW

-760 IQFSWAGNKEYKGVT
+760 IQFSWAGNKEYKGAT

-867 TYARMGAGEQ
+867 TYAQMGAGEQ

-914 IYADA
+914 IYAGA

-1075 KLNWNARF
+1075 KLNWNERF
-1083 VNGKITAEEAKNFD
+1083 VNGKITAEKAKNFD
-1097 FKATLSADGDVTIAQ
+1097 FKATLSADGAVTIAQ

>member
-1 MGMKKK
+1 MLYALYKCIDVR
-7 EINYQLLIRR
+7 EIQKGK
-17 ICLIVLDIICIIAAS
+17 S
-32 ILALLTRFE
+32 
-41 FDFSQIPKE
+41 
-50 FLKVI
+50 
-55 YKYGPFTI
+55 
-63 VITLIIFTLFRIYSS
+63 
-78 LWEYA
+78 
-83 GIEEVF
+83 
-89 SLIAACLAAAV
+89 
-100 AKLVIIS
+100 
-107 FTWSVMPRSWYVL
+107 M
-120 DTIYLM
+120 
-126 ILIGATRVSY
+126 
-136 RLIRLRRQ
+136 
-144 NRTFPWSKRKKVMII
+144 KRKKSTQLLAVALTAAMLAQPVGAQMVFAEGNADAVQQEQEVSPAAETTGAVLKSGTAVIPADADLNQVKEILGKTLVENADQVDLNSLEWEYYCEGKTVI
-159 GGGEAG
+159 GTSGNASWGSIEG
-165 RSLITEIQN
+165 FTSETG
-174 SKYLDQKVVCIID
+174 K
-187 DDPYKIGRYIKGV
+187 YIKTKYTHPSLATNKDATYQVRLQGTTTEV
-200 KVVGNRNSIK
+200 TLTKTQKLTSAISTKDNTNVNLVYNEDGSINYDAVRQNIFNTVVESTTPKLTVNDVTIEYYATVTTVVGDRK
-210 KSVKKYNV
+210 EWMP
-218 QQIILTIPSANA
+218 LEGGT
-230 AKIRPIVEI
+230 
-239 CQDTNCE
+239 
-246 LMILPGVYQLVN
+246 
-258 GEVRASKLRPVNI
+258 
-271 DDLLGRDEVY
+271 
-281 VNLNEVMDYV
+281 
-291 SGRVIMVTGGG
+291 SGT
-302 GSIGSELCRQI
+302 L
-313 AKHSPK
+313 
-319 QLIIFDIYENNAYD
+319 
-333 IQQELLRE
+333 
-341 QPKLDLVVLIGSVRD
+341 
-356 ENRINSIFEQYR
+356 
-368 PEIIYHAAAH
+368 
-378 KHVPLMEGSP
+378 
-388 NEAIKNN
+388 
-395 VLGTYNMV
+395 
-403 RMADKWNVKRFVQIS
+403 
-418 TDKAVNPTNIMGASK
+418 
-433 RICEMIIQTYNKESN
+433 
-448 TEYVAVRFGNVLGS
+448 
-462 NGSVI
+462 I
-467 PLFKKQI
+467 PLNYP
-474 AEGGPVTVT
+474 AME
-483 HPEIIRYFMTIPEA
+483 E
-497 VSLVLQAGTYAKGGE
+497 
-512 IFVLDMGD
+512 

-530 GTDAYSG
+530 GTDTYSG

-547 IGREKSVIEFKKNPT
+547 IGREQSVIAFKENPT

-588 VEKSSPEG
+588 VENSSPEG

-664 TVIDREQSAFNL
+664 EVMDREQSAFNL
-676 NEPAEGA
+676 NELAEGA

-819 ENSTLPAKDTLTVD
+819 ENSTLPAKDTVTVD
-833 NFTMEYFGSNTLAG
+833 NFTMEYFGSNTLDG

-867 TYARMGAGEQ
+867 TYAQMGAGEQ

-914 IYADA
+914 IYAGA

-1083 VNGKITAEEAKNFD
+1083 VNGKITAEEAEE
-1097 FKATLSADGDVTIAQ
+1097 S
-1112 DNVHYLYSGFTSKW
+1112 TSERCQ
-1126 KIYSST
+1126 SRRQ
-1132 TTPPTEP
+1132 P
-1139 GSYVMTVVTLGGD
+1139 
-1152 YQAAPI
+1152 
-1158 KRGFKITK
+1158 

>member
-1 MGMKKK
+1 M
-7 EINYQLLIRR
+7 
-17 ICLIVLDIICIIAAS
+17 
-32 ILALLTRFE
+32 
-41 FDFSQIPKE
+41 
-50 FLKVI
+50 
-55 YKYGPFTI
+55 
-63 VITLIIFTLFRIYSS
+63 
-78 LWEYA
+78 
-83 GIEEVF
+83 
-89 SLIAACLAAAV
+89 
-100 AKLVIIS
+100 
-107 FTWSVMPRSWYVL
+107 
-120 DTIYLM
+120 
-126 ILIGATRVSY
+126 
-136 RLIRLRRQ
+136 
-144 NRTFPWSKRKKVMII
+144 KRKKSTQLLAVALTAAMLAQPVGAQMVFAEGNADAVQQEQAVSPAAETTGAVLKNGTAVIPADTNADQLKQI
-159 GGGEAG
+159 LGKALVANADQVDIN
-165 RSLITEIQN
+165 SLEWEYYCTGKSGLSKN
-174 SKYLDQKVVCIID
+174 SAWGSVEGFTSSTK
-187 DDPYKIGRYIKGV
+187 KIGIVTTYTHPSLAANTDGNYQVRLKGTTTEV
-200 KVVGNRNSIK
+200 T
-210 KSVKKYNV
+210 
-218 QQIILTIPSANA
+218 LTKAQKLTSAIST
-230 AKIRPIVEI
+230 KEG
-239 CQDTNCE
+239 TN
-246 LMILPGVYQLVN
+246 
-258 GEVRASKLRPVNI
+258 
-271 DDLLGRDEVY
+271 
-281 VNLNEVMDYV
+281 VNLVYNED
-291 SGRVIMVTGGG
+291 
-302 GSIGSELCRQI
+302 GSVNYDAVRQN
-313 AKHSPK
+313 
-319 QLIIFDIYENNAYD
+319 IFDTVVESTTP
-333 IQQELLRE
+333 ELTVNDVTIE
-341 QPKLDLVVLIGSVRD
+341 YYATATTGSLGD
-356 ENRINSIFEQYR
+356 
-368 PEIIYHAAAH
+368 AGKAWM
-378 KHVPLMEGSP
+378 PLEG
-388 NEAIKNN
+388 
-395 VLGTYNMV
+395 GT
-403 RMADKWNVKRFVQIS
+403 S
-418 TDKAVNPTNIMGASK
+418 GT
-433 RICEMIIQTYNKESN
+433 
-448 TEYVAVRFGNVLGS
+448 L
-462 NGSVI
+462 I
-467 PLFKKQI
+467 PLTYP
-474 AEGGPVTVT
+474 AMGEG
-483 HPEIIRYFMTIPEA
+483 A
-497 VSLVLQAGTYAKGGE
+497 
-512 IFVLDMGD
+512 
-520 GTQKIKISYA
+520 QKIKISYA
-530 GTDAYSG
+530 GTDTYSG

-547 IGREKSVIEFKKNPT
+547 IGKEQSVIAFKENPT

-575 AAAKEAIMNDVID
+575 AAVKEAIMNDVID
-588 VEKSSPEG
+588 AKNSRPEG

-643 KIRVTYAGDKENTAV
+643 KIRVTYAGDKENAAV
-658 TAETDI
+658 TAETAI
-664 TVIDREQSAFNL
+664 TVMDREQSAFNL

-724 VTIRYNAGIDKIKNW
+724 VTIRYNAGTDLIKNW

-760 IQFSWAGNKEYKGVT
+760 IQFSWAGNKEYKGAT
-775 TEVKVNV
+775 IEVKVNV

-789 AIVCKEGVSFT
+789 AIVCKEGASFT

-833 NFTMEYFGSNTLAG
+833 NFTMEYYGSNTLAG

-862 TVTLL
+862 TVTFL
-867 TYARMGAGEQ
+867 TYAQMGAGEQ

-1075 KLNWNARF
+1075 KLNWNERF

-1097 FKATLSADGDVTIAQ
+1097 FKATLSSDGDVTIAQ

-1126 KIYSST
+1126 KPYSST

-1139 GSYVMTVVTLGGD
+1139 GRYVMTVVTLGGN

-1158 KRGFKITK
+1158 TRGFKITK

>member
-1 MGMKKK
+1 MLYALYKCIDVR
-7 EINYQLLIRR
+7 EIQKGK
-17 ICLIVLDIICIIAAS
+17 S
-32 ILALLTRFE
+32 
-41 FDFSQIPKE
+41 
-50 FLKVI
+50 
-55 YKYGPFTI
+55 
-63 VITLIIFTLFRIYSS
+63 
-78 LWEYA
+78 
-83 GIEEVF
+83 
-89 SLIAACLAAAV
+89 
-100 AKLVIIS
+100 
-107 FTWSVMPRSWYVL
+107 M
-120 DTIYLM
+120 
-126 ILIGATRVSY
+126 
-136 RLIRLRRQ
+136 
-144 NRTFPWSKRKKVMII
+144 KRKKSTQLLAVALTAAMLAQPVGAQMVFAEGNADAVQQEQEVSPAAETTGAVLKSGTAVIPADADLNQVKEI
-159 GGGEAG
+159 LGKTLVENADQVDLN
-165 RSLITEIQN
+165 SLEWEYECKATSGLSSNTAWGSIEGFTSSKKGIFGTTTYTHPSLAANTDGTYKVRLKGTTTEVTLTKTQKLTSAISIKDNTNVNLVYNEDGSINYDAVRQN
-174 SKYLDQKVVCIID
+174 IFNTVVESTTPKLTVNDVTIE
-187 DDPYKIGRYIKGV
+187 YYATV
-200 KVVGNRNSIK
+200 TTVVGDRK
-210 KSVKKYNV
+210 EWMP
-218 QQIILTIPSANA
+218 LEGGT
-230 AKIRPIVEI
+230 
-239 CQDTNCE
+239 
-246 LMILPGVYQLVN
+246 
-258 GEVRASKLRPVNI
+258 
-271 DDLLGRDEVY
+271 
-281 VNLNEVMDYV
+281 
-291 SGRVIMVTGGG
+291 SGT
-302 GSIGSELCRQI
+302 L
-313 AKHSPK
+313 
-319 QLIIFDIYENNAYD
+319 
-333 IQQELLRE
+333 
-341 QPKLDLVVLIGSVRD
+341 
-356 ENRINSIFEQYR
+356 
-368 PEIIYHAAAH
+368 
-378 KHVPLMEGSP
+378 
-388 NEAIKNN
+388 
-395 VLGTYNMV
+395 
-403 RMADKWNVKRFVQIS
+403 
-418 TDKAVNPTNIMGASK
+418 
-433 RICEMIIQTYNKESN
+433 
-448 TEYVAVRFGNVLGS
+448 
-462 NGSVI
+462 I
-467 PLFKKQI
+467 PLNYP
-474 AEGGPVTVT
+474 AME
-483 HPEIIRYFMTIPEA
+483 E
-497 VSLVLQAGTYAKGGE
+497 
-512 IFVLDMGD
+512 

-530 GTDAYSG
+530 GTDTYSG

-547 IGREKSVIEFKKNPT
+547 IGKEQSEIAFKKNPT

-575 AAAKEAIMNDVID
+575 AAVKEAIMNDVID
-588 VEKSSPEG
+588 AKNSRPEG

-643 KIRVTYAGDKENTAV
+643 KIRVTYAGDKENAAV
-658 TAETDI
+658 TAETNI

-724 VTIRYNAGIDKIKNW
+724 VTIRYNAGTDLIKNW

-760 IQFSWAGNKEYKGVT
+760 IQFSWAGNKEYKGAT

-867 TYARMGAGEQ
+867 TYAQMGAGEQ

-914 IYADA
+914 IYAGA

-1075 KLNWNARF
+1075 KLNWNERF
-1083 VNGKITAEEAKNFD
+1083 VNGKITAEKAKNFD
-1097 FKATLSADGDVTIAQ
+1097 FKATLSADGAVTIAQ

>member
-1 MGMKKK
+1 M
-7 EINYQLLIRR
+7 
-17 ICLIVLDIICIIAAS
+17 
-32 ILALLTRFE
+32 
-41 FDFSQIPKE
+41 
-50 FLKVI
+50 
-55 YKYGPFTI
+55 
-63 VITLIIFTLFRIYSS
+63 
-78 LWEYA
+78 
-83 GIEEVF
+83 
-89 SLIAACLAAAV
+89 
-100 AKLVIIS
+100 
-107 FTWSVMPRSWYVL
+107 
-120 DTIYLM
+120 
-126 ILIGATRVSY
+126 
-136 RLIRLRRQ
+136 
-144 NRTFPWSKRKKVMII
+144 KRKKSTQLLAVALTAAMLAQPVGAQMVFAEGNADAVQQEQAVSPAAETTGAVLKSGTAVIPADANLNQVKEILGKTLVENANQVNLSSLKWEYYCEGKPVI
-159 GGGEAG
+159 GTPGNPSWGSIEG
-165 RSLITEIQN
+165 FTSETG
-174 SKYLDQKVVCIID
+174 K
-187 DDPYKIGRYIKGV
+187 YIKTKYTHPSLAANTDGNYQV
-200 KVVGNRNSIK
+200 RLKGTTTEVTLTKTQKLTSAISTKDNTNVNLVYNEDGSINYDAVRQNIFNTVVESTTPKLTVDNVTIEYYATATTVVGDRK
-210 KSVKKYNV
+210 EWMP
-218 QQIILTIPSANA
+218 LEGGT
-230 AKIRPIVEI
+230 
-239 CQDTNCE
+239 
-246 LMILPGVYQLVN
+246 
-258 GEVRASKLRPVNI
+258 
-271 DDLLGRDEVY
+271 
-281 VNLNEVMDYV
+281 
-291 SGRVIMVTGGG
+291 SGT
-302 GSIGSELCRQI
+302 L
-313 AKHSPK
+313 
-319 QLIIFDIYENNAYD
+319 
-333 IQQELLRE
+333 
-341 QPKLDLVVLIGSVRD
+341 
-356 ENRINSIFEQYR
+356 
-368 PEIIYHAAAH
+368 
-378 KHVPLMEGSP
+378 
-388 NEAIKNN
+388 
-395 VLGTYNMV
+395 
-403 RMADKWNVKRFVQIS
+403 
-418 TDKAVNPTNIMGASK
+418 
-433 RICEMIIQTYNKESN
+433 
-448 TEYVAVRFGNVLGS
+448 
-462 NGSVI
+462 I
-467 PLFKKQI
+467 PLNYP
-474 AEGGPVTVT
+474 A
-483 HPEIIRYFMTIPEA
+483 
-497 VSLVLQAGTYAKGGE
+497 
-512 IFVLDMGD
+512 MGD

-530 GTDAYSG
+530 GTDTYSG

-547 IGREKSVIEFKKNPT
+547 IGKEQSVIKFKENPT

-575 AAAKEAIMNDVID
+575 AAVKEAIMNDVID
-588 VEKSSPEG
+588 AKNSRPEG

-643 KIRVTYAGDKENTAV
+643 KIRVTYAGDKENAAV
-658 TAETDI
+658 TAETNI
-664 TVIDREQSAFNL
+664 TVMDREQSAFNL

-724 VTIRYNAGIDKIKNW
+724 VTIRYNAGTDMIKNW

-760 IQFSWAGNKEYKGVT
+760 IQFSWAGNKEYKGAT

-819 ENSTLPAKDTLTVD
+819 EKSTLPAKDTLTVD
-833 NFTMEYFGSNTLAG
+833 NFTMEYFGSNTLVG

-862 TVTLL
+862 TVILL

-997 STQELLDLLE
+997 NTQELLDLLE

-1075 KLNWNARF
+1075 KLNWNERF
-1083 VNGKITAEEAKNFD
+1083 VNGKITAEKAKNFD
-1097 FKATLSADGDVTIAQ
+1097 FKATLSSDGNETIAQ

-1158 KRGFKITK
+1158 TRGFKITK

>member
-1 MGMKKK
+1 MLYALYKCIDVR
-7 EINYQLLIRR
+7 EIQKGK
-17 ICLIVLDIICIIAAS
+17 S
-32 ILALLTRFE
+32 
-41 FDFSQIPKE
+41 
-50 FLKVI
+50 
-55 YKYGPFTI
+55 
-63 VITLIIFTLFRIYSS
+63 
-78 LWEYA
+78 
-83 GIEEVF
+83 
-89 SLIAACLAAAV
+89 
-100 AKLVIIS
+100 
-107 FTWSVMPRSWYVL
+107 M
-120 DTIYLM
+120 
-126 ILIGATRVSY
+126 
-136 RLIRLRRQ
+136 
-144 NRTFPWSKRKKVMII
+144 KRKKSTQLLAVALTAAMLAQPVGAQMVFAEGNADAVQQEQEVSPAAETTGAVLKSGTAVIPADADLNQVKEILGKTLVENADQVDLNSLEWEYYCEGKTVI
-159 GGGEAG
+159 GTSGNASWGSIEG
-165 RSLITEIQN
+165 FTSETG
-174 SKYLDQKVVCIID
+174 K
-187 DDPYKIGRYIKGV
+187 YIKTKYTHPSLATNKDATYQVRLQGTTTEV
-200 KVVGNRNSIK
+200 TLTKTQKLTSAISTKDNTNVNLVYNEDGSINYDAVRQNIFNTVVESTTPKLTVNDVTIEYYATVTTVVGDRK
-210 KSVKKYNV
+210 EWMP
-218 QQIILTIPSANA
+218 LEGGT
-230 AKIRPIVEI
+230 
-239 CQDTNCE
+239 
-246 LMILPGVYQLVN
+246 
-258 GEVRASKLRPVNI
+258 
-271 DDLLGRDEVY
+271 
-281 VNLNEVMDYV
+281 
-291 SGRVIMVTGGG
+291 SGT
-302 GSIGSELCRQI
+302 L
-313 AKHSPK
+313 
-319 QLIIFDIYENNAYD
+319 
-333 IQQELLRE
+333 
-341 QPKLDLVVLIGSVRD
+341 
-356 ENRINSIFEQYR
+356 
-368 PEIIYHAAAH
+368 
-378 KHVPLMEGSP
+378 
-388 NEAIKNN
+388 
-395 VLGTYNMV
+395 
-403 RMADKWNVKRFVQIS
+403 
-418 TDKAVNPTNIMGASK
+418 
-433 RICEMIIQTYNKESN
+433 
-448 TEYVAVRFGNVLGS
+448 
-462 NGSVI
+462 I
-467 PLFKKQI
+467 PLNYP
-474 AEGGPVTVT
+474 AME
-483 HPEIIRYFMTIPEA
+483 E
-497 VSLVLQAGTYAKGGE
+497 
-512 IFVLDMGD
+512 

-530 GTDAYSG
+530 GTDTYSG

-547 IGREKSVIEFKKNPT
+547 IGKEQSEIAFKENPT

-643 KIRVTYAGDKENTAV
+643 KIRVTYAGDKENAAV
-658 TAETDI
+658 TAETNI

-724 VTIRYNAGIDKIKNW
+724 VTIRYNAGTDLIKNW

-760 IQFSWAGNKEYKGVT
+760 IQFSWAGNKEYKGAT

-867 TYARMGAGEQ
+867 TYAQMGAGEQ

-914 IYADA
+914 IYAGA

-1075 KLNWNARF
+1075 KLNWNERF
-1083 VNGKITAEEAKNFD
+1083 VNGKITAEKAKNFD
-1097 FKATLSADGDVTIAQ
+1097 FKATLSADGAVTIAQ

>member
-1 MGMKKK
+1 M
-7 EINYQLLIRR
+7 
-17 ICLIVLDIICIIAAS
+17 
-32 ILALLTRFE
+32 
-41 FDFSQIPKE
+41 
-50 FLKVI
+50 
-55 YKYGPFTI
+55 
-63 VITLIIFTLFRIYSS
+63 
-78 LWEYA
+78 
-83 GIEEVF
+83 
-89 SLIAACLAAAV
+89 
-100 AKLVIIS
+100 
-107 FTWSVMPRSWYVL
+107 
-120 DTIYLM
+120 
-126 ILIGATRVSY
+126 
-136 RLIRLRRQ
+136 
-144 NRTFPWSKRKKVMII
+144 KRKKSTQLLAVALTAAML
-159 GGGEAG
+159 A
-165 RSLITEIQN
+165 Q
-174 SKYLDQKVVCIID
+174 
-187 DDPYKIGRYIKGV
+187 P
-200 KVVGNRNSIK
+200 VGAQMVFAEGNADA
-210 KSVKKYNV
+210 V
-218 QQIILTIPSANA
+218 QQEQAVSPAAETTGAVLKSGTAVIPADA
-230 AKIRPIVEI
+230 
-239 CQDTNCE
+239 
-246 LMILPGVYQLVN
+246 
-258 GEVRASKLRPVNI
+258 
-271 DDLLGRDEVY
+271 
-281 VNLNEVMDYV
+281 NLNQVKEILGKTLVENADQVDLSSLEWEYKCV
-291 SGRVIMVTGGG
+291 GKSGGLTNTAW
-302 GSIGSELCRQI
+302 GSIGGFTSS
-313 AKHSPK
+313 KK
-319 QLIIFDIYENNAYD
+319 GIFGTTTYTHPSLAANEDATYQVRLQGTTTEVTLTKT
-333 IQQELLRE
+333 Q
-341 QPKLDLVVLIGSVRD
+341 KLTS
-356 ENRINSIFEQYR
+356 
-368 PEIIYHAAAH
+368 A
-378 KHVPLMEGSP
+378 
-388 NEAIKNN
+388 
-395 VLGTYNMV
+395 
-403 RMADKWNVKRFVQIS
+403 IS
-418 TDKAVNPTNIMGASK
+418 TKDNTNVNLV
-433 RICEMIIQTYNKESN
+433 YNEDGSIN
-448 TEYVAVRFGNVLGS
+448 YDAVRQNIFNTVVESTTPGLTVNDVTIEYYATATSGSLGDV
-462 NGSVI
+462 GKAWM
-467 PLFKKQI
+467 PL
-474 AEGGPVTVT
+474 EGGTSGT
-483 HPEIIRYFMTIPEA
+483 LI
-497 VSLVLQAGTYAKGGE
+497 SLTYPAME
-512 IFVLDMGD
+512 D

-530 GTDAYSG
+530 GTDTYSG

-547 IGREKSVIEFKKNPT
+547 IGKEQSVIAFKENPT

-575 AAAKEAIMNDVID
+575 AAVKEAIMNDVID
-588 VEKSSPEG
+588 AKNSRPEG
-596 LSLDNLTIEYYA
+596 LSLDYLTIEYYA

-643 KIRVTYAGDKENTAV
+643 KIRVTYAGDKENAAV

-664 TVIDREQSAFNL
+664 RVMDHEQSAFNL

-724 VTIRYNAGIDKIKNW
+724 VTIRYNAGTDLIKNW

-760 IQFSWAGNKEYKGVT
+760 IQFSWAGNKEYKGAT

-833 NFTMEYFGSNTLAG
+833 NFTMEYFGSHTLAG
-847 DIDGGVKQWA
+847 DIDDGAKQWA

-862 TVTLL
+862 TVIFL
-867 TYARMGAGEQ
+867 TYAQMGAGEQ

-1033 RVSFGTPNHAGLY
+1033 RVSFGTPNRAGLY

-1075 KLNWNARF
+1075 KLNWNERF

-1158 KRGFKITK
+1158 TRGFKITK

>member
-1 MGMKKK
+1 M
-7 EINYQLLIRR
+7 
-17 ICLIVLDIICIIAAS
+17 
-32 ILALLTRFE
+32 
-41 FDFSQIPKE
+41 
-50 FLKVI
+50 
-55 YKYGPFTI
+55 
-63 VITLIIFTLFRIYSS
+63 
-78 LWEYA
+78 
-83 GIEEVF
+83 
-89 SLIAACLAAAV
+89 
-100 AKLVIIS
+100 
-107 FTWSVMPRSWYVL
+107 
-120 DTIYLM
+120 
-126 ILIGATRVSY
+126 
-136 RLIRLRRQ
+136 
-144 NRTFPWSKRKKVMII
+144 KRKKSTQLLAVALTAAMLAQPVGAQMVFAEGNADVVQQEQAVSPAAETTGAVLKSGTAVIPANADLNQVKAI
-159 GGGEAG
+159 LGKTLVENADQVNLS
-165 RSLITEIQN
+165 SLEWEYECKATSGLSSNTAWGSIEGFTSSKKVWGILTTYTHPSLAANTDGTYKVRLKGTTTEVTLTKTQKLTSAISTKDNTNVNLVYNEDGSINYDAVRQN
-174 SKYLDQKVVCIID
+174 IFNTVVESTTPKLTVNDVTIE
-187 DDPYKIGRYIKGV
+187 YYATV
-200 KVVGNRNSIK
+200 TTVVGDRK
-210 KSVKKYNV
+210 EWMP
-218 QQIILTIPSANA
+218 LEGGT
-230 AKIRPIVEI
+230 
-239 CQDTNCE
+239 
-246 LMILPGVYQLVN
+246 
-258 GEVRASKLRPVNI
+258 
-271 DDLLGRDEVY
+271 
-281 VNLNEVMDYV
+281 
-291 SGRVIMVTGGG
+291 SGT
-302 GSIGSELCRQI
+302 L
-313 AKHSPK
+313 
-319 QLIIFDIYENNAYD
+319 
-333 IQQELLRE
+333 
-341 QPKLDLVVLIGSVRD
+341 
-356 ENRINSIFEQYR
+356 
-368 PEIIYHAAAH
+368 
-378 KHVPLMEGSP
+378 
-388 NEAIKNN
+388 
-395 VLGTYNMV
+395 
-403 RMADKWNVKRFVQIS
+403 
-418 TDKAVNPTNIMGASK
+418 
-433 RICEMIIQTYNKESN
+433 
-448 TEYVAVRFGNVLGS
+448 
-462 NGSVI
+462 I
-467 PLFKKQI
+467 PLNYP
-474 AEGGPVTVT
+474 AME
-483 HPEIIRYFMTIPEA
+483 E
-497 VSLVLQAGTYAKGGE
+497 
-512 IFVLDMGD
+512 

-530 GTDAYSG
+530 GTDTYSG

-547 IGREKSVIEFKKNPT
+547 IGKEQSEIAFKKNPT

-575 AAAKEAIMNDVID
+575 AAVKEAIMNDVID
-588 VEKSSPEG
+588 AKNSRPEG

-643 KIRVTYAGDKENTAV
+643 KIRVTYAGDKENAAV
-658 TAETDI
+658 TAETNI

-724 VTIRYNAGIDKIKNW
+724 VTIRYNAGTDMLKNW

-760 IQFSWAGNKEYKGVT
+760 IQFSWAGNKEYKGAT

-833 NFTMEYFGSNTLAG
+833 NFTMEYYGSNTLAG
-847 DIDGGVKQWA
+847 DIDGGMKQWA

-867 TYARMGAGEQ
+867 TYAQMGAGEQ

-997 STQELLDLLE
+997 NTQELLDLLE

-1075 KLNWNARF
+1075 KLNWNERF

-1097 FKATLSADGDVTIAQ
+1097 FKATLSADGAVTIAQ

>member
-1 MGMKKK
+1 MKQILGKALVANADQVDINSLEWEYYCTGKSGLLKNSAWGSVEGFTSSTKK
-7 EINYQLLIRR
+7 IGIVTTYTHPSLAANTDGNYQVRLKGTTTE
-17 ICLIVLDIICIIAAS
+17 VT
-32 ILALLTRFE
+32 LTKAQKLTSAISTKEGTNVNLVYNEDGSVNYDAVRQNI
-41 FDFSQIPKE
+41 FDTVVESTTPE
-50 FLKVI
+50 LTVNDV
-55 YKYGPFTI
+55 TI
-63 VITLIIFTLFRIYSS
+63 EYYATATTGSLGDAGKAWMPLEGGTSGTLIPLTYPAMG
-78 LWEYA
+78 E
-83 GIEEVF
+83 
-89 SLIAACLAAAV
+89 
-100 AKLVIIS
+100 
-107 FTWSVMPRSWYVL
+107 
-120 DTIYLM
+120 
-126 ILIGATRVSY
+126 GA
-136 RLIRLRRQ
+136 
-144 NRTFPWSKRKKVMII
+144 
-159 GGGEAG
+159 
-165 RSLITEIQN
+165 
-174 SKYLDQKVVCIID
+174 
-187 DDPYKIGRYIKGV
+187 
-200 KVVGNRNSIK
+200 
-210 KSVKKYNV
+210 
-218 QQIILTIPSANA
+218 
-230 AKIRPIVEI
+230 
-239 CQDTNCE
+239 
-246 LMILPGVYQLVN
+246 
-258 GEVRASKLRPVNI
+258 
-271 DDLLGRDEVY
+271 
-281 VNLNEVMDYV
+281 
-291 SGRVIMVTGGG
+291 
-302 GSIGSELCRQI
+302 
-313 AKHSPK
+313 
-319 QLIIFDIYENNAYD
+319 
-333 IQQELLRE
+333 
-341 QPKLDLVVLIGSVRD
+341 
-356 ENRINSIFEQYR
+356 
-368 PEIIYHAAAH
+368 
-378 KHVPLMEGSP
+378 
-388 NEAIKNN
+388 
-395 VLGTYNMV
+395 
-403 RMADKWNVKRFVQIS
+403 
-418 TDKAVNPTNIMGASK
+418 
-433 RICEMIIQTYNKESN
+433 
-448 TEYVAVRFGNVLGS
+448 
-462 NGSVI
+462 
-467 PLFKKQI
+467 
-474 AEGGPVTVT
+474 
-483 HPEIIRYFMTIPEA
+483 
-497 VSLVLQAGTYAKGGE
+497 
-512 IFVLDMGD
+512 
-520 GTQKIKISYA
+520 QKIKISYA
-530 GTDAYSG
+530 GTDTYFG
-537 ASAEATVNIG
+537 ASAEVMVNIG
-547 IGREKSVIEFKKNPT
+547 S
-562 IKLVYNDDLTVDY
+562 
-575 AAAKEAIMNDVID
+575 
-588 VEKSSPEG
+588 
-596 LSLDNLTIEYYA
+596 
-608 TATTGAAMG
+608 
-617 FGNAW
+617 
-622 APIEGGK
+622 GK
-629 INGLTYP
+629 
-636 GIPEGTQ
+636 
-643 KIRVTYAGDKENTAV
+643 
-658 TAETDI
+658 
-664 TVIDREQSAFNL
+664 EQSAFNL
-676 NEPAEGA
+676 NEPAEEA

-724 VTIRYNAGIDKIKNW
+724 VTIRYNAGTDMIKNW

-760 IQFSWAGNKEYKGVT
+760 IQFSWAGNKEYKGAT

-833 NFTMEYFGSNTLAG
+833 NFTMEYFGSHTLAG
-847 DIDGGVKQWA
+847 DIDDGAKQWA

-862 TVTLL
+862 TVIFL
-867 TYARMGAGEQ
+867 TYAQMGAGEQ

-1075 KLNWNARF
+1075 KLNWNERF

-1158 KRGFKITK
+1158 TRGFKITK